1 MFFLFGA
8 QKRNILMSNW
18 SNEIEFIVNPRQQ
31 KFQAFGSYS
40 NDSDYHSLTQRF
52 PVPHFSIPSLG
63 YTKHQVRF

>member
-1 MFFLFGA
+1 
-8 QKRNILMSNW
+8 MSNW

-52 PVPHFSIPSLG
+52 PVPHFSIPSPIPSLG
-63 YTKHQVRF
+63 NPKHRVRFRFRV